1 MPRPKSR
8 QSSFLPKFSASSE
21 TANSGETG
29 APLSPLETDDAPAS
43 IGGSGVYMPG
53 LRTWQAFSSGDCWIF
68 AVSSRGA
75 GRFAEFLAR
84 YARRTVKRD

>member
-8 QSSFLPKFSASSE
+8 QSSFLPKFLASSE

-43 IGGSGVYMPG
+43 IGGRDVYMPG

-68 AVSSRGA
+68 AVSTSGA
-75 GRFAEFLAR
+75 CRSAEFLAR
-84 YARRTVKRD
+84 CGRRTVKRD

>member
-53 LRTWQAFSSGDCWIF
+53 LRMWQVFSSGDCWIF
-68 AVSSRGA
+68 GVSSSGMYRSV
-75 GRFAEFLAR
+75 EFLAR
-84 YARRTVKRD
+84 GARRTVKRD